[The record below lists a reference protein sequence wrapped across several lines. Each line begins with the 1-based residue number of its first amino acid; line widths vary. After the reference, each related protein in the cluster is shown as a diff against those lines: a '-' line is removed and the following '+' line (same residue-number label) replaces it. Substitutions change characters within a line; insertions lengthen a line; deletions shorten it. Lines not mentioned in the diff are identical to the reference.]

1 VRGWRIATFGAV
13 AGILRAR
20 AVGAGG
26 GGAGSS
32 LWGRFAERRG
42 KGLPFPEVPGADG

>member
-1 VRGWRIATFGAV
+1 MRREAFGAV

-26 GGAGSS
+26 GGAGSF
-32 LWGRFAERRG
+32 LRERFAERRA
-42 KGLPFPEVPGADG
+42 KGLPFPELPGADG